1 MNKEM
6 KEKKM
11 KRRSKRFT
19 RARQIVFYK
28 GHKYNHIR
36 NFKIAAELPVRKL
49 VMALARTV
57 LVNDCI
63 C

>member
-1 MNKEM
+1 
-6 KEKKM
+6 M
-11 KRRSKRFT
+11 KRRAKRFT

-36 NFKIAAELPVRKL
+36 NFKIAAELPVQKL